1 MDQNIGNAGITDGTD
16 GADAPESPSN
26 GAAAAFVDARVMHAM
41 ALERLEAADIRDA
54 TEKAWCATKRASDGL
69 IIARTGREPD
79 KSPETTRMLR
89 QLSFDDPLVRPLS
102 HRYSTARDQLHGDC
116 FYSGRCEPVEETLR
130 LIRETSDYIADAERL
145 AADRP
150 G

>member
-54 TEKAWCATKRASDGL
+54 
-69 IIARTGREPD
+69 
-79 KSPETTRMLR
+79 ETTRMLR